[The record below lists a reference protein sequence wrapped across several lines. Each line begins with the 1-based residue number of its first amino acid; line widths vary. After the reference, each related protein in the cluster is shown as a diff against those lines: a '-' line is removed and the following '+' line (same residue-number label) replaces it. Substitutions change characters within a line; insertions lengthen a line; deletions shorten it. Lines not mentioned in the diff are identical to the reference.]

1 MRQNKSGGFVP
12 HLDESITKR
21 INRYCKVK
29 NLNRTAFVAE
39 CVSKYLDECE
49 KLIYEQMTRE
59 ELIELLLNK

>member
-21 INRYCKVK
+21 INRYCEIKH
-29 NLNRTAFVAE
+29 LNRTIFVAE
-39 CVSKYLDECE
+39 CVSKYLDVCE
-49 KLIYEQMTRE
+49 KSIYEQMTKE